1 MPPVTSFVFSS
12 GEMLIVVMLGVL
24 LLLAVKK

>member
-1 MPPVTSFVFSS
+1 MPVSSFIFSS
-12 GEMLIVVMLGVL
+12 GEILIVVMLGVL